1 MSSFAEDEKEATSL
15 VNTYYKSKFNLRF
28 YQFVLWLPFP
38 WDPML
43 PNNTFE
49 QIKKHE

>member
-15 VNTYYKSKFNLRF
+15 VNTYY